1 MKTVDEI
8 LKMRAGVLYVLQA
21 FEHGV
26 DYIKLFKI
34 LYFAQRE
41 HLVKYGRGVMDDTF
55 HALKYGPVPSFIYKS
70 LQMIEG
76 RLETEDDFN
85 LFCEGIKVSED
96 SVVSSKVSPDM
107 DELSA
112 SDITCF
118 DISIKKYRDFDSY
131 RLSARSH
138 DAAWKAAYSRSL
150 DDPEKDRM
158 TLLDIAR
165 AGKATPGIIEYI
177 KENIQ
182 IDKLLN

>member
-8 LKMRAGVLYVLQA
+8 LKMRAGVLYVLQS
-21 FEHGV
+21 FESGV

-41 HLVKYGRGVMDDTF
+41 HLVKYGRGVIDDTF

-76 RLETEDDFN
+76 RLDREIDFEP
-85 LFCEGIKVSED
+85 FCTGIHVND
-96 SVVSSKVSPDM
+96 RSVVSSTMVPDR
-107 DELSA
+107 DELSE
-112 SDITCF
+112 SDRICL
-118 DISIKKYRDFDSY
+118 DKSIKKYREFDSY

-138 DAAWKAAYSRSL
+138 DAAWKEAYSRSL

-158 TLLDIAR
+158 TLIDIAR
-165 AGKATPGIIEYI
+165 AGKAPLGMIEYI

-182 IDKLLN
+182 LDKQLN